1 MRHEVETASEPA
13 RKQQDRRWFPRW
25 WWTLGEQWKT
35 AAWGEA
41 TAPASASPMLP
52 GEMPWA
58 LLINHFLSTY
68 YVPTILHLSLHL
80 AFSTTLFT
88 GKKTKAQ
95 REKRLAWNQPSLSQG
110 SERRGSKGAVEQV

>member
-1 MRHEVETASEPA
+1 MVSQVVVDLGGAMENCCLGGSYCPRLSLTHAA
-13 RKQQDRRWFPRW
+13 RGDA
-25 WWTLGEQWKT
+25 LG
-35 AAWGEA
+35 
-41 TAPASASPMLP
+41 
-52 GEMPWA
+52 
-58 LLINHFLSTY
+58 HFLSTY

-95 REKRLAWNQPSLSQG
+95 REKRLAWNQLSLSQG